1 MVIDQQQQQQ
11 QEKQAMTTKQQLQQ
25 ARDYLTTLHADRE
38 ESCSDLEEEAKVFRS
53 SPCTDEQERRFR
65 LIYQLVRYQIHIHT
79 HNMYAI
85 LQEKLAAM
93 ARVQATVGNAEDDPD
108 VKELTIALVN
118 GRIVDAT
125 IRVIERAIEAMR
137 ELNGRNQTRG
147 ASSAPIKAVLSGW
160 DKPKKKKGKRPA
172 AVAARPVSSPAK
184 KSPKRSRL
192 PAAAVKEMR
201 TWLDEHWDDP
211 VPTHEE
217 KAGFAQRHEI
227 TTKQVENWFIN
238 IRMREWRPAMRRALD
253 HAEETGSYAEF
264 SRLLQHTAD
273 GNVFKKFLEERE
285 MGRSSALVP
294 PPSLQRF
301 IGAQGFAAFSGDR
314 PRPRRA
320 HAITAAVESCCIGED
335 LDCSA
340 SSVEHQGQR
349 YYCINLDSPE
359 VNRACVQCLSPTA
372 SGGLSHCSSCC
383 GAPNMECDLE
393 WSWGAVLATLSVSA
407 VFATCSGIL
416 ALAEKRRKRK
426 GMSLARAWSIP
437 HGMPVLRATVVDLS
451 DAVRGRASIWSV
463 DGLNSERTGDNDLLE
478 HVGLLEEIPSD
489 SIYGA
494 LVEQQDED
502 IPVAK
507 LAEDNWVTAMAWRQQ
522 VAANSASPEG
532 PTDVSDRWM
541 SARAM
546 ARQSRR
552 INSGSGDLAVTSAS
566 TAFRSSSTTV
576 SPGAGGSGWERQGA
590 VVVVGDASSER
601 SEEEEGARTMLAPGR
616 QSGRFSL

>member
-1 MVIDQQQQQQ
+1 MGLFQVLLVKTLLQGSPHLIMDMMSMSPSAPPMVVGQQQQQ
-11 QEKQAMTTKQQLQQ
+11 QEQQAMTTQQQLQQ
-25 ARDYLTTLHADRE
+25 ARDYLTTLQSDRD

-53 SPCTDEQERRFR
+53 SPSTKDQERRFR

-108 VKELTIALVN
+108 VKALTIALVN

-125 IRVIERAIEAMR
+125 IRVIERALEAMR
-137 ELNGRNQTRG
+137 ELNGRKETQV
-147 ASSAPIKAVLSGW
+147 ASAAATPAPSGW
-160 DKPKKKKGKRPA
+160 GKPKKKKKEKVPA
-172 AVAARPVSSPAK
+172 AVAAGPGGSPANK
-184 KSPKRSRL
+184 PPKRSRL

-314 PRPRRA
+314 P
-320 HAITAAVESCCIGED
+320 S
-335 LDCSA
+335 
-340 SSVEHQGQR
+340 
-349 YYCINLDSPE
+349 
-359 VNRACVQCLSPTA
+359 
-372 SGGLSHCSSCC
+372 
-383 GAPNMECDLE
+383 
-393 WSWGAVLATLSVSA
+393 
-407 VFATCSGIL
+407 
-416 ALAEKRRKRK
+416 KR
-426 GMSLARAWSIP
+426 
-437 HGMPVLRATVVDLS
+437 
-451 DAVRGRASIWSV
+451 
-463 DGLNSERTGDNDLLE
+463 
-478 HVGLLEEIPSD
+478 
-489 SIYGA
+489 
-494 LVEQQDED
+494 
-502 IPVAK
+502 
-507 LAEDNWVTAMAWRQQ
+507 
-522 VAANSASPEG
+522 
-532 PTDVSDRWM
+532 
-541 SARAM
+541 
-546 ARQSRR
+546 SR
-552 INSGSGDLAVTSAS
+552 
-566 TAFRSSSTTV
+566 
-576 SPGAGGSGWERQGA
+576 
-590 VVVVGDASSER
+590 
-601 SEEEEGARTMLAPGR
+601 
-616 QSGRFSL
+616 